1 MIIWNILFK
10 RKIENLD
17 KVTLVKSGIHVKNL
31 RNTTKKNKSQMCNY
45 QMSCEEVKGI
55 KKIWSI
61 K

>member
-17 KVTLVKSGIHVKNL
+17 KFTLVKSGIHVKNL

-45 QMSCEEVKGI
+45 QMS
-55 KKIWSI
+55 
-61 K
+61 